1 MPEMGRSQSPTPS
14 EATSHHSAF
23 GPYNNNTNNNAVG
36 LGMGGMGGM
45 GGSMISDKYPDNV
58 SVVDV
63 FESITSRT
71 NFWCIQISKSPSI
84 FQAYTR
90 AFVLTRS
97 VFKHLSPTPP
107 SGKHRLVYVEPRS
120 GSQCDRAQCGG
131 GGGRV
136 GAGPRPVTT
145 ANAQRAAAAGAGAG
159 TGSGPRGGDWGVGGR
174 WRG

>member
-1 MPEMGRSQSPTPS
+1 MGVGGSSLRLSDQKKLGAVNEERGGGGGSMPEMGRSQSPTPS

-97 VFKHLSPTPP
+97 VFKHLPPHTP
-107 SGKHRLVYVEPRS
+107 HR
-120 GSQCDRAQCGG
+120 
-131 GGGRV
+131 
-136 GAGPRPVTT
+136 
-145 ANAQRAAAAGAGAG
+145 
-159 TGSGPRGGDWGVGGR
+159 
-174 WRG
+174 